1 LIGDGC
7 DPQGIPRGTRSGS
20 PSAIRLGDCQSAIG
34 DLNQTTN
41 QEREE
46 SMAKYQKFEDLP
58 VWREAAR
65 LYNRVLD
72 LLEEPSLPLTP
83 GFRNQLDR
91 AALSVSNN
99 VAEGFERVT
108 TNELNAFLS
117 IARGSA
123 GEVRSMMA
131 VVRDRPKLK
140 LLVPRLQE
148 IRSLAE
154 SCARQLTA
162 WTVSIES
169 SPVQGK
175 RHLTGE
181 VKQRREAAR
190 KATEYRLNFLRG
202 LGPSHPL
209 YQTPDAR
216 AARGEAPTQP

>member
-1 LIGDGC
+1 LRFGYWLLIIGYRNHTHK
-7 DPQGIPRGTRSGS
+7 Q
-20 PSAIRLGDCQSAIG
+20 PSRKEII
-34 DLNQTTN
+34 
-41 QEREE
+41 
-46 SMAKYQKFEDLP
+46 MPKYQKFEDLP
-58 VWREAAR
+58 VWQEAAR

-72 LLEEPSLPLTP
+72 LLEERNVPLTP

-99 VAEGFERVT
+99 IAEGFERVT
-108 TNELNAFLS
+108 TNELNMFLA

-131 VVRDRPKLK
+131 VVKDRPNLK
-140 LLVPRLQE
+140 LLVRRLQE

-162 WTVSIES
+162 WTASIDS

-181 VKQRREAAR
+181 VKEKRETAQ
-190 KATEYRLNFLRG
+190 KAKDFRQNFLRS
-202 LGPSHPL
+202 LKPEHPL
-209 YQTPDAR
+209 YKTPEAR
-216 AARGEAPTQP
+216 AARGEFEPAEV